1 MKDKTFLVLL
11 FSVLA
16 VGILVT
22 AGFVVWAGVLR
33 GNVSVITYIAQE
45 VW

>member
-1 MKDKTFLVLL
+1 MKDSVFNILL

-16 VGILVT
+16 LGVLVT
-22 AGFVVWAGVLR
+22 VGLVVWAAVLH